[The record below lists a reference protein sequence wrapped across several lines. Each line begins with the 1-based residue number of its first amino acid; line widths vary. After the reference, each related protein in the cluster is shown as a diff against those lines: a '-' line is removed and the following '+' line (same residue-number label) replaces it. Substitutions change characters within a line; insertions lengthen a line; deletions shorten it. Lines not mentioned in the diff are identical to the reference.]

1 MKILNARLARSA
13 PALFAFLISILLVAC
28 GGGGGGDSA
37 PAAAEGSPAAS
48 AQALGNTDTALAG
61 MATEG
66 LNWFNVRRQ
75 QIGLTPVTRNTLLD
89 STAQGH
95 SNYQKLNNTITH
107 DQVPGKPGFTGEHLK
122 ERLAAAGYTF
132 TENNFSYGE
141 VIAATTDGSGT
152 QAAED
157 LIGAIYHRF
166 VIFEPMFREAGAG
179 AAQVSG
185 GYTFFTTNFA
195 ANGLGAGIGRGN
207 FVTYPS
213 PNQQDVDRSV
223 FSDRETP
230 DPVAGQDE
238 AGYPISVHADI
249 VAAITVQ
256 SFSVSARGGA
266 ALPVRLHTSA
276 NDPETPPSAAAI
288 IPTAPLAAKTIYD
301 VQFTGVVEGVPA
313 SRAWSFTT
321 R

>member
-1 MKILNARLARSA
+1 MKILNARLVYSA
-13 PALFAFLISILLVAC
+13 PALFAFLISIMLAAC
-28 GGGGGGDSA
+28 GGGGGS
-37 PAAAEGSPAAS
+37 SPASSTSASPGVS
-48 AQALGNTDTALAG
+48 AQALGNTDTALASTS
-61 MATEG
+61 TEG
-66 LNWFNVRRQ
+66 FNWFNTRRQ

-89 STAQGH
+89 SAAQGH

-107 DQVPGKPGFTGEHLK
+107 DQVPGKAGFTGEHLS

-132 TENNFSYGE
+132 TENNYSFGE
-141 VIAATTDGSGT
+141 VISATTGSSGM

-157 LIGAIYHRF
+157 LVGAIYHRF

-179 AAQVSG
+179 AAQVPD
-185 GYTFFTTNFA
+185 GYTFFTVNFA

-207 FVTYPS
+207 FVTYPAS
-213 PNQQDVDRSV
+213 NQQDVERSV

-238 AGYPISVHADI
+238 AGYPISIHADI
-249 VAAITVQ
+249 VADVTVR
-256 SFSVSARGGA
+256 SFSVSPRGGA
-266 ALPVRLHTSA
+266 LLPVRLHTSA
-276 NDPETPPSAAAI
+276 DDPETPPSAAAI
-288 IPTAPLAAKTIYD
+288 IPTAPLAARTTYD
-301 VQFTGVVEGVPA
+301 VQFSGVVEGVPT